1 MVDGELDIELNVD
14 EDALEDVQNDIQLE
28 GDGGPGRS
36 EGVELAEE
44 RNQRLDVINRRT
56 SRIASKV
63 GVLTVIAAGIAAL
76 VGIIGQIFDI
86 SFGDVRD
93 AVVSAIN
100 DLVGQFADFVQ
111 SIPTGIGGDV
121 AGQNTINRAQGA
133 ALGSPFGLIGAL
145 AGATFG
151 DQSSGTQ
158 SASGNGNLNVNL
170 FTSRDKM
177 LGDST
182 QQELEGQYQDE
193 FGLVGGASGGSVPE

>member
-1 MVDGELDIELNVD
+1 MADGELDIELNVD
-14 EDALEDVQNDIQLE
+14 QDALEDVQNEIELE

-36 EGVELAEE
+36 EGVELDQE
-44 RNQRLDVINRRT
+44 RNQRLAVINRRT

-63 GVLTVIAAGIAAL
+63 GVLTVIAAGIATL
-76 VGIIGQIFDI
+76 VAIIGQIFDI

-100 DLVGQFADFVQ
+100 DLVSSFANFVQ
-111 SIPTGIGGDV
+111 SIPTGIGGDIS
-121 AGQNTINRAQGA
+121 GQETVNRAQGA
-133 ALGSPFGLIGAL
+133 AFGSPFGLLGML

-151 DQSSGTQ
+151 DQGSGTQ
-158 SASGNGNLNVNL
+158 SGGGTGNLNVNL